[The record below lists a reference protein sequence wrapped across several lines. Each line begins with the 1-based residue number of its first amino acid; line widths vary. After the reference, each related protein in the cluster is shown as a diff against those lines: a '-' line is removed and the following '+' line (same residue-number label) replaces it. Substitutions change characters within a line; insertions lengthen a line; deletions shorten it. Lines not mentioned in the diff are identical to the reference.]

1 VPTIRDLLPIVT
13 AALLAASAPAG
24 AAEVL
29 FESEA
34 VTGSNVFTR
43 HIEGP
48 STDADGN
55 VYVCNFRTDGTVGR
69 LRPGQSDPKS
79 FLSLPRGSI
88 PNGSRF
94 DKNGRMFLADFKGH
108 AIFVVERGARSAA
121 VYFRSTQFHQPND
134 LAISSNGALF
144 ASDPD
149 FGGRNG
155 RIWRVVKGADGRV
168 SGAIMASDRTM
179 GVANGLDLS
188 PDEKTLYVS
197 ESDTREVW
205 SYAIEGDKL
214 TSSRLIHRFEG
225 PAVEELDGL
234 RTDVNG
240 RIFVARPGA
249 GTIAVLGQDG
259 SLVREVKVLGP
270 NPSNLTFGGPD
281 GKTIYVTNA
290 STRGVEVF
298 RTDGPGRE
306 FCWRSGASCPPG
318 NQP

>member
-1 VPTIRDLLPIVT
+1 VT
-13 AALLAASAPAG
+13 AALLAASAPAA
-24 AAEVL
+24 AAEAL

-34 VTGSNVFTR
+34 VAGSNVFTR

-48 STDADGN
+48 STDAEGN

-69 LRPGQSDPKS
+69 LRPGKSDPEL

-108 AIFVVERGARSAA
+108 AIFVLARGAPSAT
-121 VYFRSTQFHQPND
+121 VYFHSAQFHQPND
-134 LAISSNGALF
+134 LAISSDGALF

-149 FGGRNG
+149 FTRRTG
-155 RIWRVVKGADGRV
+155 RIWRIAKRADGRV
-168 SGAIMASDRTM
+168 SGVIMASDRTM

-214 TSSRLIHRFEG
+214 ASSRLIHRFEG

-234 RTDVNG
+234 RTDASG

-270 NPSNLTFGGPD
+270 NPSNLTFGGLD
-281 GKTIYVTNA
+281 GMTVYVTNA
-290 STRGVEVF
+290 STRGVEF
-298 RTDGPGRE
+298 FHADGPGRE
-306 FCWRSGASCPPG
+306 FCWRGGPSCPPG
-318 NQP
+318 NRP